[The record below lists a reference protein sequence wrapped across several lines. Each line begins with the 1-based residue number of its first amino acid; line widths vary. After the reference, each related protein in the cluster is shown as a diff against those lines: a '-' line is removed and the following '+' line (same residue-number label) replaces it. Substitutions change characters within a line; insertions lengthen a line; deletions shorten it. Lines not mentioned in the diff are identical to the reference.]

1 MAGMSNRS
9 IRAEGHRPGPQ
20 QRTPDCVDRIR
31 RTLTAHPWIVDSLL
45 WALPITYL
53 TVVFTS
59 SQAERSEI
67 ALVPVFVQVGIVL
80 LQTLPLCLRR
90 TAPLLSSSLIAG
102 GCLLTVLTMMGPT
115 FGIVAVPLTVYSTT
129 AWGTRNHGRIVL
141 VLGLLGALF
150 LGGWL
155 YLVSL
160 QATIGANPRPLAFG
174 EYVLLVVVV
183 ALCASIV
190 LIAWLLGGVGFRRRR
205 EIEGIRER
213 NRLLERERE
222 SETRLAAD
230 AERMRIA
237 REMHDVIAH
246 SLSVVIA
253 QADGGRYAA
262 KTDPAVAAGALETI
276 AQTGREAL
284 AQTRSLLGFLRAEED
299 DERSSSPLPGVADI
313 GSLIADVRSAGL
325 PVSLTELDDV
335 DRGRLA
341 EGASL
346 AVYRIVQEALT
357 NVLKHAGDGARA
369 HVELLAEDA
378 ELVARISDNG
388 TGNTT
393 GRGRGETDGNGA
405 GDPTRAATHGR
416 GYGIVGMQERAVL
429 YGGTLM
435 ARPIRSTGVKD
446 RSEGH
451 ADAKP
456 GFSSGA
462 VMGSAFGTT
471 TGFLVEARLPLSA
484 PVPSPEPEADPSVTP
499 GAGTHDSADHGE
511 NGSAGTGQTAV
522 AGQTAEAG
530 ENHTAEAGQAAEAAG
545 AERSQSVEVG
555 ESSR

>member
-1 MAGMSNRS
+1 MCSF
-9 IRAEGHRPGPQ
+9 
-20 QRTPDCVDRIR
+20 D
-31 RTLTAHPWIVDSLL
+31 L
-45 WALPITYL
+45 
-53 TVVFTS
+53 
-59 SQAERSEI
+59 
-67 ALVPVFVQVGIVL
+67 
-80 LQTLPLCLRR
+80 
-90 TAPLLSSSLIAG
+90 
-102 GCLLTVLTMMGPT
+102 
-115 FGIVAVPLTVYSTT
+115 
-129 AWGTRNHGRIVL
+129 
-141 VLGLLGALF
+141 
-150 LGGWL
+150 
-155 YLVSL
+155 
-160 QATIGANPRPLAFG
+160 
-174 EYVLLVVVV
+174 
-183 ALCASIV
+183 
-190 LIAWLLGGVGFRRRR
+190 
-205 EIEGIRER
+205 
-213 NRLLERERE
+213 
-222 SETRLAAD
+222 
-230 AERMRIA
+230 
-237 REMHDVIAH
+237 
-246 SLSVVIA
+246 
-253 QADGGRYAA
+253 
-262 KTDPAVAAGALETI
+262 
-276 AQTGREAL
+276 
-284 AQTRSLLGFLRAEED
+284 
-299 DERSSSPLPGVADI
+299 
-313 GSLIADVRSAGL
+313 
-325 PVSLTELDDV
+325 
-335 DRGRLA
+335 
-341 EGASL
+341 ASL

-416 GYGIVGMQERAVL
+416 GYGIVGMQERAAL